1 MHFLNP
7 WLLFGLLAVG
17 IPIAVHLF
25 NFRRYRK
32 IYFSNV
38 RFLKEIKQQTRKQ
51 SNLLHRLVLLF
62 RILAFV
68 FLALAFAQPF
78 LANKN
83 MNVSKYAGIVSVF
96 VDNSY
101 SMEAEGSRGT
111 LFDEAKAKATEIV
124 NAYAQDDKYQLLS
137 NDFEGKH
144 QRLVS
149 RDEFLTMLDE
159 LKVSP
164 AVRSLGE
171 ISSRQ
176 HELNTSNERG
186 SFTVHY
192 ISDFQ
197 KSTLFKTLPDSGFQ
211 SGYLIPLKSASV
223 SNLYIDTCWFGNPVL
238 RLNEQVTLNVR
249 IANVSDIRL
258 EKIPVRLLIDDIQR
272 SAASIDIDAGSS
284 QEISFTF
291 SNHNPGSHKGIIEIN
306 DYPVTYDDVYYFTF
320 RISPQIP
327 VLCINE
333 SAPNPYI
340 NSVFAVDSIIKLTNT
355 PVRQIDISALS
366 GYKLIILNSL
376 RSYSTGLQQE
386 ILKFAEN
393 GGSILIVPSIETPV
407 EEHNR
412 LLSRLGTD
420 LFNGVNASPVKLAVV
435 NNAHYL
441 YKDVFEQGTLKEEN
455 IEMPLINKYLTLNS
469 VSRGTGETLLEL
481 ATGQP
486 LLTYS
491 AKGKEKIYLF
501 TSPLDDEAGN
511 FVRNAFFVPTM
522 LNIAFNSEI
531 MKPLMYLTDL
541 QGPITITGN
550 RVKGDNIIALAEST
564 GGYEFIPEFRQI
576 NGKSNIF
583 INGQLPQAGFY
594 RVLSDKEEIDL
605 LAFNYNRNESNLLTA
620 TYEDLELLNENTGYR
635 IIEHSAKPLDKV
647 INENGGEG
655 KLWKWF
661 IFAALLSLMIETI
674 LLAYLKRK
682 NVTI

>member
-1 MHFLNP
+1 MQFLNP
-7 WLLFGLLAVG
+7 WLLIGLVAVG

-68 FLALAFAQPF
+68 FLALAFAQPYF
-78 LANKN
+78 ATKNNK
-83 MNVSKYAGIVSVF
+83 VSKNANIVSVF
-96 VDNSY
+96 VDNSF

-111 LFDEAKAKATEIV
+111 LFDEAKVKAAEIA
-124 NAYAQDDKYQLLS
+124 NAYAQDDKYQLLT

-149 RDEFLTMLDE
+149 RDEFLTMLGE
-159 LKVSP
+159 LNISP
-164 AVRSLGE
+164 AVRSLKE
-171 ISSRQ
+171 ISTRQ
-176 HELNTSNERG
+176 HDLNNLNERG
-186 SFTVHY
+186 NFTVHY

-197 KSTLFKTLPDSGFQ
+197 KSTIFKALPDSGFQ
-211 SGYLIPLKSASV
+211 SGYIIPLEAASIN
-223 SNLYIDTCWFGNPVL
+223 NLYVDSCWFGSPVL
-238 RLNEQVTLNVR
+238 RLNEQVTLFVK
-249 IANVSDIRL
+249 ITNVSDIRL

-291 SNHNPGSHKGIIEIN
+291 SNQKSGSHKGVIEIN
-306 DYPVTYDDVYYFTF
+306 DYPVTYDDIYYFTF
-320 RISPQIP
+320 GISPEIP

-333 SAPNPYI
+333 SAPNSYI
-340 NSVFAVDSIIKLTNT
+340 NSVFSVDSIVKLTNT
-355 PVRQIDISALS
+355 IVRQIDISALAS
-366 GYKLIILNSL
+366 YKLIILNSL
-376 RSYSTGLQQE
+376 NSYSTGLQQE

-393 GGSILIVPSIETPV
+393 GGSILIIPSGETPV

-420 LFNGVNASPVKLAVV
+420 QFNGLNSSPVKLASV
-435 NNAHYL
+435 NTGHYL

-455 IEMPLINKYLTLNS
+455 IEMPLINSYFTVNS
-469 VSRGTGETLLEL
+469 GSRGTGETLLEL

-491 AKGKEKIYLF
+491 TMGKGKVYLF
-501 TSPLDDEAGN
+501 TSPLDDKAGN

-522 LNIAFNSEI
+522 LNIAFNSETI
-531 MKPLMYLTDL
+531 KPLMYLTDL
-541 QGPITITGN
+541 QSPITITGN
-550 RVKGDNIIALAEST
+550 LIKGDNIIKLSENN

-576 NGKSNIF
+576 NGQSNIF
-583 INGQLPQAGFY
+583 INGQIPQAGFY
-594 RVLSDKEEIDL
+594 KVFSDNKEIDL
-605 LAFNYNRNESNLLTA
+605 LAFNYNRKESNLITA
-620 TYEDLELLNENTGYR
+620 TVEDQELLNEKTGYSV
-635 IIEHSAKPLDKV
+635 IENSEKPLDKV
-647 INENGGEG
+647 INEHIGEG

-661 IFAALLSLMIETI
+661 IFAALLSLLIETI
-674 LLAYLKRK
+674 LLAYFRRK
-682 NVTI
+682 SATV